1 VSQVEQA
8 AKRMGTMLPYYVSR
22 ALKEL
27 RNRTD
32 VEESEVARI
41 EYAYLPILR
50 FEKEPL
56 TIVGLMSRD
65 PGLFVEVLSHVF
77 RAKGAP
83 AEEVVTDEAKARAR
97 ASYGLLTMFKTL
109 PGLSGTTILA
119 DTLNAWVSS
128 ARSLAKS
135 KDLAEIC
142 DIRIGYV
149 LAHAPNDPQAAFWPP
164 PSVCA
169 IIESTA
175 SDDLERGFS
184 IECFNKRGV
193 YGKAIHEGG
202 DQERQL
208 AEQYRQWSESTH
220 QFPRTSGVLNGI
232 AESWYQH
239 ATEQDTRA
247 EQGKLKM

>member
-1 VSQVEQA
+1 
-8 AKRMGTMLPYYVSR
+8 MLPYYVSR

-27 RNRTD
+27 RSRSD
-32 VEESEVARI
+32 VEESEVAKI

-65 PGLFVEVLSHVF
+65 PSLFVEVLSHVF
-77 RAKGAP
+77 RAKSAP
-83 AEEVVTDEAKARAR
+83 VEEAVTPEAKARAS
-97 ASYGLLTMFKTL
+97 ASYALLTMFKTI
-109 PGLSGTTILA
+109 PGLSGVTILA
-119 DTLNAWVSS
+119 DALNAWVSA
-128 ARSLAKS
+128 ARGLAKS

-149 LAHAPNDPQAAFWPP
+149 LAHAPNDPEALFWPP
-164 PSVCA
+164 PPVCA

-175 SDDLERGFS
+175 SEDLERGFS

-193 YGKAIHEGG
+193 YGKAVHEGG

-208 AEQYRQWSESTH
+208 AEQYRQWSEKTL
-220 QFPRTSGVLNGI
+220 QFPRTSRVLSGI
-232 AESWYQH
+232 AESWH
-239 ATEQDTRA
+239 HLALEQDTWA